1 MPDKENFNA
10 VIVPMMENTPKC
22 DSMICLEGNGSRESH
37 KGDGY
42 KESETMYTLN
52 TVEQHGVCYGLD
64 RASFNQGKN
73 AQYDF
78 SVEEE
83 KAQPLVARGP
93 GGGTCQTVG
102 SLCARDFKGVG
113 NQYVNEGKVIIQSVG
128 EPSKR

>member
-10 VIVPMMENTPKC
+10 VIVPMMENIPKC
-22 DSMICLEGNGSRESH
+22 FGVDAYNHAMTGDVAATLNANSGESPTHSDPTVICIEGNGSRDSH
-37 KGDGY
+37 MGDGY
-42 KESETMYTLN
+42 KESDTMYTLN
-52 TVEQHGVCYGLD
+52 TVEQHAVAYGLD

-93 GGGTCQTVG
+93 GGV
-102 SLCARDFKGVG
+102 LA
-113 NQYVNEGKVIIQSVG
+113 
-128 EPSKR
+128 KR